1 LSFIQTIV
9 KVVIFVEGLRA
20 VLKISS
26 VSGIII
32 LSFILIVSGILRW
45 LSPFD
50 RDEKIRR
57 ERLNILSWI
66 ATAGLCA
73 ASLLYFTWGPGGNDK
88 MKTRI
93 FLNASGKLFAFLFLG
108 IIAISAVVLIVII
121 AIYLYLI
128 LQVMVYAGKQLNREA
143 NKKLEKYVEA
153 LRSPTVAVAIASGIM
168 SLFLIFPFLVG
179 MSEPETNVQVA
190 QNMNVTK
197 ENEDNEHYI
206 AGDVDELAE
215 NNGLLGIWE
224 KGVNKISS
232 FFVREESGTEES
244 GRKESGKDN
253 KIEES
258 GNDNTIVGASRKDE
272 NNINDENKDDD
283 KSNSA
288 NSFVTYA
295 LVYIVA
301 LGVGLAVIRILH
313 SIIRRTF
320 EEKEEKDK
328 DLIGEYSNPM
338 GLLAVGVA
346 ALWVLRKKGVN
357 WNDEVSIIENLLK
370 SFGTVLLITTLVILV
385 LEVIRLLLDM
395 KEPFIRRSA
404 RFLFVVMVGEC
415 ALMLM
420 NIVYTFFSALGN
432 AIGSENNMELYEFH
446 DAKKKQNNN
455 PKQIRIF
462 KMFKKKVTKK

>member
-1 LSFIQTIV
+1 M
-9 KVVIFVEGLRA
+9 EGLRA

-232 FFVREESGTEES
+232 FFVIEKSGTKESGTEEPKTEGS
-244 GRKESGKDN
+244 ENNNEK
-253 KIEES
+253 
-258 GNDNTIVGASRKDE
+258 NDND
-272 NNINDENKDDD
+272 
-283 KSNSA
+283 NSA
-288 NSFVTYA
+288 NAFVTYA

-301 LGVGLAVIRILH
+301 LGVGIAVIKILH

-320 EEKEEKDK
+320 EENEEK

-446 DAKKKQNNN
+446 DDVMKNMDKLMKKQLKVKKKKRNRGKKSSKKKQNNN

>member
-1 LSFIQTIV
+1 M
-9 KVVIFVEGLRA
+9 EGFRA

-32 LSFILIVSGILRW
+32 LSFILFVSGILRW

-197 ENEDNEHYI
+197 ENEDNEQHV
-206 AGDVDELAE
+206 AEEADELAE
-215 NNGLLGIWE
+215 NDGLLGIWG
-224 KGVNKISS
+224 KGVNRISS
-232 FFVREESGTEES
+232 FFVIEKSGTEEPGTKESGTEEPKTEGS
-244 GRKESGKDN
+244 ENNNEK
-253 KIEES
+253 
-258 GNDNTIVGASRKDE
+258 NDND
-272 NNINDENKDDD
+272 
-283 KSNSA
+283 NSA
-288 NSFVTYA
+288 NAFVTYA

-301 LGVGLAVIRILH
+301 LGGVLAVIRILH

-346 ALWVLRKKGVN
+346 ALWMMRKKGVN

-446 DAKKKQNNN
+446 DDVMKNMDKLMKKQLKVKKKKRNRGKKSSKKKQNNN

>member
-1 LSFIQTIV
+1 M
-9 KVVIFVEGLRA
+9 EGLRA
-20 VLKISS
+20 VLKLGC

-45 LSPFD
+45 LSPLD

-57 ERLNILSWI
+57 ERLSILSWI

-121 AIYLYLI
+121 VIYLYLI
-128 LQVMVYAGKQLNREA
+128 LQVMVYAGEHLNREA

-153 LRSPTVAVAIASGIM
+153 LRSPAVAVAIASGIM

-179 MSEPETNVQVA
+179 LSEPETNVQVS
-190 QNMNVTK
+190 QNVDVTQ
-197 ENEDNEHYI
+197 ENEDNEQHV
-206 AGDVDELAE
+206 AEEADELVE
-215 NNGLLGIWE
+215 NDGLLVIWG
-224 KGVNKISS
+224 KGVSRISS
-232 FFVREESGTEES
+232 FFVIEKSGTEEP
-244 GRKESGKDN
+244 KT
-253 KIEES
+253 EES
-258 GNDNTIVGASRKDE
+258 ETEGSENNKEKNDND
-272 NNINDENKDDD
+272 
-283 KSNSA
+283 NSA
-288 NSFVTYA
+288 NAFVTYA

-301 LGVGLAVIRILH
+301 LGVGLAVIKILH

-320 EEKEEKDK
+320 EENEEK

-446 DAKKKQNNN
+446 DDVMKNMDKLMKKQLKVKKKKRNRGKKSSKKKQNNN

-462 KMFKKKVTKK
+462 KMFKKRVTKK